1 MYVCMSVCLYVC
13 MLHMYTYIWID
24 YICKYIYIHIYVC
37 VYYCSLLFGHR
48 SAISSLEILPPNI
61 SNADSGWSKGTSV
74 EKLCREHVSHLEIW
88 NNWWDGSG
96 LMSLHT
102 FLVLSSLLTSLWL
115 PYVVIT
121 VVAINPVRKTMVI
134 LKNQL
139 IIIVNPSGPYLRLK
153 QARFPSLPSSYSC
166 STSHATVI
174 RTWAFES
181 IQLAPT
187 SLDPSPAL
195 LHRWQELRLWH
206 LARKHKSTLQSTD
219 LPL

>member
-1 MYVCMSVCLYVC
+1 MMYVCLYVCLYVC

-24 YICKYIYIHIYVC
+24 YICKYIYTYIYM
-37 VYYCSLLFGHR
+37 YYCSLLFGHR

-134 LKNQL
+134 FKNHV

-166 STSHATVI
+166 FNCTCDSDSNMGIWKYTTGPNIVRSKSSTLASLTGTPA
-174 RTWAFES
+174 
-181 IQLAPT
+181 LAPRQKT
-187 SLDPSPAL
+187 
-195 LHRWQELRLWH
+195 
-206 LARKHKSTLQSTD
+206 
-219 LPL
+219 